1 MQTSFAAWLKSD
13 SKQDLP
19 SYAVAPGDDNFRNV
33 NTLVGARVRMGALFF
48 EPPRQATVNEFTGA
62 DPSVPSP
69 ADQLLAGLRIHVL
82 EDAYLVLMQMATGK
96 TWLRPNAKYAV
107 AARTDK
113 QGNLIAITPEEFDA
127 VVPSGKGAMLLD
139 PIGRYAYFWTFDK
152 KLAKDVWAA
161 VQKSPEEA
169 VQSHPFET
177 FSLQREVRF
186 NEEVEKF
193 FPSESDPN
201 LKFLAGH
208 FVFGTDMD
216 GTMLGGKLQGLSA
229 RGTIAASAR
238 YVVARS
244 QALETMYAVELV
256 NRLAYQ
262 LRMKTEQN
270 WDAIRSAR
278 DVASYAIA
286 KRRRP
291 ELDRALP
298 AFQYGGVT
306 YRNEE
311 VAEEYYEYAYRA
323 AKVDKKGVLRPLF
336 KESLDQRVNQQT
348 WREPALKILEATK
361 NQEEPARHPSLEV
374 DNQGRTRWKP
384 PPNPDVVLRYFD
396 FYRFGFYAVDLL
408 KERWNLPQAERAIAK
423 LSSSL
428 TEELSTLM
436 KDRAPYERFMKE
448 LAAHLHDDAEMRTAM
463 HRAYHRVT
471 KSIGYLW
478 WEHFDPERGSDL
490 DPYVAWMAT
499 GTDKFADVMGAI
511 FGDPIEAIE
520 TNALIEAAGKRA
532 EKYARFFWTMNAY
545 DQRLGRLGS
554 KAQSVELV
562 VREGAKMKVDFAQGL
577 ITFSTK
583 EAHPIGPLHFL
594 LTEETRVVESGG
606 TPIWPG
612 QMVRYGQVAV
622 KRYRDKVLVK
632 ELHVTDLPFKGVH
645 KVPVWLGAF
654 GDTLAAA
661 AAIQKLSEEL
671 SSGKNKVLVLG
682 NVTANTLQAVGS
694 IADAVRLIQTA
705 KNTLEGANDANR
717 ARRLLRIAGKLGVV
731 GNLAEAVV
739 NVGEGY
745 YLVYGGKESEVEK
758 ALEKGDTVLA
768 DTLRVKGWI
777 QMSALAPAV
786 AIPLAAAGEAAVGAG
801 MLEGKL
807 AAGVTVASG
816 PVMAASLVWLTVIAF
831 FGLGLHAWMQNRE
844 DWMKEAREILTGV
857 LDDEFGKQGEKSPY
871 VLSRTADGLD
881 AFSNALT
888 KAFAA
893 AAVPYQGS

>member
-33 NTLVGARVRMGALFF
+33 NTLVGARVRMGALSF

-113 QGNLIAITPEEFDA
+113 QGNLIAIKPEEFDA
-127 VVPSGKGAMLLD
+127 GVPSGKGAMLLD

-169 VQSHPFET
+169 VRSHPFET

-186 NEEVEKF
+186 NEEVEKL
-193 FPSESDPN
+193 FPRESDPN
-201 LKFLAGH
+201 LKLLAGH
-208 FVFGTDMD
+208 FLLGADMD
-216 GTMLGGKLQGLSA
+216 GAMLGGKLQGFSA

-238 YVVARS
+238 YVMARS

-256 NRLAYQ
+256 NRLAKH
-262 LRMKTEQN
+262 LMMKTQQN
-270 WDAIRSAR
+270 WDVIREAR
-278 DVASYAIA
+278 DPASYATE

-291 ELDRALP
+291 DLDLPLP
-298 AFQYGGVT
+298 AFEYGGAI

-323 AKVDKKGVLRPLF
+323 AKADKNDVLRLSF
-336 KESLDQRVNQQT
+336 RESLDQRVNQQT
-348 WREPALKILEATK
+348 WREPAQKILDATK
-361 NQEEPARHPSLEV
+361 AQPAPARHPSLEL
-374 DNQGRTRWKP
+374 DDQGRTRWKP
-384 PPNPDVVLRYFD
+384 APNPDAVLRYFD
-396 FYRFGFYAVDLL
+396 FYRFGFYADDRL
-408 KERWNLPQAERAIAK
+408 KRRPELPPAERVITK

-436 KDRAPYERFMKE
+436 KNRSPYERFMKE
-448 LAAHLHDDAEMRTAM
+448 LATHLPDDPEVRTAM
-463 HRAYHRVT
+463 HSAYHQVT

-478 WEHFDPERGSDL
+478 WEHFDPERGWNL

-554 KAQSVELV
+554 KAGSVDLV

-583 EAHPIGPLHFL
+583 EAYSIGPLHFL
-594 LTEETRVVESGG
+594 LAEETRAVESGG

-612 QMVRYGQVAV
+612 QVVEYSQVAV
-622 KRYRDKVLVK
+622 KKCRDKVLVR
-632 ELHVTDLPFKGVH
+632 ELHLTDPPFEGVH
-645 KVPVWLGAF
+645 KVPAWLGAF

-661 AAIQKLSEEL
+661 AAF
-671 SSGKNKVLVLG
+671 
-682 NVTANTLQAVGS
+682 T
-694 IADAVRLIQTA
+694 
-705 KNTLEGANDANR
+705 
-717 ARRLLRIAGKLGVV
+717 
-731 GNLAEAVV
+731 
-739 NVGEGY
+739 
-745 YLVYGGKESEVEK
+745 
-758 ALEKGDTVLA
+758 
-768 DTLRVKGWI
+768 
-777 QMSALAPAV
+777 
-786 AIPLAAAGEAAVGAG
+786 
-801 MLEGKL
+801 
-807 AAGVTVASG
+807 
-816 PVMAASLVWLTVIAF
+816 
-831 FGLGLHAWMQNRE
+831 
-844 DWMKEAREILTGV
+844 
-857 LDDEFGKQGEKSPY
+857 
-871 VLSRTADGLD
+871 
-881 AFSNALT
+881 
-888 KAFAA
+888 A
-893 AAVPYQGS
+893 AAVPYGRS

>member
-33 NTLVGARVRMGALFF
+33 NTLVGARVRMGALSF

-113 QGNLIAITPEEFDA
+113 QGNLIAIKPEEFDA
-127 VVPSGKGAMLLD
+127 GVPSGKGAMLLD
-139 PIGRYAYFWTFDK
+139 PIGRYAYFWTVDK
-152 KLAKDVWAA
+152 KLAKEVWAA

-169 VQSHPFET
+169 VRSHPFET

-186 NEEVEKF
+186 NEEVEKL
-193 FPSESDPN
+193 FPRESDPN
-201 LKFLAGH
+201 LKLLAGH
-208 FVFGTDMD
+208 FLLGADMD
-216 GTMLGGKLQGLSA
+216 GTMLGGKLQGFSA

-278 DVASYAIA
+278 DVASYATE

-291 ELDRALP
+291 EFDRALP
-298 AFQYGGVT
+298 AFEYGGAI

-311 VAEEYYEYAYRA
+311 VAEHYYEYAYSVARA
-323 AKVDKKGVLRPLF
+323 DPNKVPRPLF
-336 KESLDQRVNQQT
+336 RQSLDQRVNEQT
-348 WREPALKILEATK
+348 WRESALKILEATK
-361 NQEEPARHPSLEV
+361 AQPVPARHPSLEL
-374 DNQGRTRWKP
+374 DEEGRTRWKP
-384 PPNPDVVLRYFD
+384 APNQDAVIRYFD
-396 FYRFGFYAVDLL
+396 FYRFGFDAVGLL
-408 KERWNLPQAERAIAK
+408 NERKILPQAERAIAK
-423 LSSSL
+423 LCTSL
-428 TEELSTLM
+428 AEELLELM
-436 KDRAPYERFMKE
+436 KERAHYRRFVQE
-448 LAAHLHDDAEMRTAM
+448 LAAHLPDDPEMRTAM
-463 HRAYHRVT
+463 HAVYHRVT

-478 WEHFDPERGSDL
+478 WEHFDPERGWDL

-499 GTDKFADVMGAI
+499 STDKFGDVMGAI

-520 TNALIEAAGKRA
+520 ANALIEAAGNRA

-612 QMVRYGQVAV
+612 QVVRYGQVAV

-632 ELHVTDLPFKGVH
+632 ELHVTDLPFKGVQ
-645 KVPVWLGAF
+645 KVPAWLGAF

-671 SSGKNKVLVLG
+671 SSGKSKVLVLG
-682 NVTANTLQAVGS
+682 EVTANTLQAVGS
-694 IADAVRLIQTA
+694 LADAIRLIQTA
-705 KNTLEGANDANR
+705 KNTLEGAKA
-717 ARRLLRIAGKLGVV
+717 APRLLRIAGKLGVV

-768 DTLRVKGWI
+768 DALRVKGWI

-807 AAGVTVASG
+807 AAGVSAVSE
-816 PVMAASLVWLTVIAF
+816 PVLAASLVWLAVIAF
-831 FGLGLHAWMQNRE
+831 FGLGFQSWMHSRE
-844 DWMKEAREILTGV
+844 DWMEEARRTLRSV
-857 LDDEFGKQGEKSPY
+857 LDDECGKQGEKSPY
-871 VLSRTADGLD
+871 ALTRTADDLD

-888 KAFAA
+888 KAFTAA
-893 AAVPYQGS
+893 AIPYQGS